1 MNAFEYQ
8 SGFQDV
14 LAVYDAQIGKLEAH
28 NLILEK
34 ELKKLSASVVTQQVQ
49 SIKSQE
55 QPGPK
60 DPLKHFKTLQQTH
73 KNLFKDLES
82 QQEELTE
89 LRKQKRV
96 FGLHKRCA
104 VEQTLRLNHAGKRTD
119 VQDAEIGNLRTKAN
133 QLEHEL
139 KNMQA

>member
-1 MNAFEYQ
+1 M
-8 SGFQDV
+8 
-14 LAVYDAQIGKLEAH
+14 AVYDAQIGKLEAH

-73 KNLFKDLES
+73 KTLFKDLES
-82 QQEELTE
+82 QQAELTE
-89 LRKQKRV
+89 LRKQQRV

-104 VEQTLRLNHAGKRTD
+104 VEQTRRLNHAGKRTD
-119 VQDAEIGNLRTKAN
+119 VQDAEINGLRTKAN
-133 QLEHEL
+133 QLEQQL
-139 KNMQA
+139 KSVQA